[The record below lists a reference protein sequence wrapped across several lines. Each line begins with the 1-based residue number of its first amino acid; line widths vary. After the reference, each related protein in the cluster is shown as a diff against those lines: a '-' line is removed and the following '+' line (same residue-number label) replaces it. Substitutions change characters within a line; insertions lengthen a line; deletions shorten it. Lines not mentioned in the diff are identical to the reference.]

1 MWSVNRG
8 KAFLTVP
15 DTTVSLKVEVLTL
28 SGLQQIEINRFDAA
42 TRGVAWEEHPPS
54 RDQKKVVNQYLKYLS
69 KMWENDK
76 AEGPNVNPPPSVYSR
91 DPRRQTGQHHQ
102 NLVQIK
108 SMNTQP
114 IPAHLP
120 SNISYRP
127 GPPIASAPIPIPT
140 AVPIAVLTPVE
151 QTIGPQPPPSYQMAT
166 RGSAL
171 EAALLGATQKI
182 QDLAPKTEKCLKPVE
197 IPKTKGME
205 ALKKT
210 LKRRYLNEGKTSE
223 EWEVCDNNKCPK
235 VAEASPRTPCN
246 SPENLIIDTSVS
258 DPEENT
264 EKPMEM

>member
-1 MWSVNRG
+1 MSNFQTTPTPIRNCSRGDVNLVWSVNRG

-42 TRGVAWEEHPPS
+42 TRGVASEEHPPS

-69 KMWENDK
+69 KMWKNDK

-91 DPRRQTGQHHQ
+91 DPCRQTGQHHQ

-127 GPPIASAPIPIPT
+127 SPPIASAPIPIPT

-151 QTIGPQPPPSYQMAT
+151 QTIRPQPPPSYQMAT
-166 RGSAL
+166 RGLAL
-171 EAALLGATQKI
+171 EAALLDTTQKI

-197 IPKTKGME
+197 IPKTK
-205 ALKKT
+205 
-210 LKRRYLNEGKTSE
+210 
-223 EWEVCDNNKCPK
+223 
-235 VAEASPRTPCN
+235 
-246 SPENLIIDTSVS
+246 
-258 DPEENT
+258 
-264 EKPMEM
+264 